1 MPRLAVHIKLSSS
14 KKNRAGIILT
24 YYQDADSLGTLQR
37 STKHRGIYPTFV
49 AVRDCSEEE
58 YKAEAHPWRYE
69 FLRYNDWD
77 ILIED
82 EKKWTTDH
90 QWLNQLEALK
100 QKYPFKKQKPI
111 EIPESW
117 AEDEGLLN
125 EIKILKRKYPW
136 FTHEQ
141 PFKFPISKADQS
153 KPGKSK
159 VPDNQLQLTFP
170 DL

>member
-1 MPRLAVHIKLSSS
+1 MPRLAIHIKLSSS

-24 YYQDADSLGTLQR
+24 YYQDADSIGTLQR

-69 FLRYNDWD
+69 FLRYDDWD

-82 EKKWTTDH
+82 ERKWTDDPA
-90 QWLNQLEALK
+90 WFSKLEALK
-100 QKYPFKKQKPI
+100 QRYSFKKEKTI
-111 EIPESW
+111 EIPASW
-117 AEDEGLLN
+117 ADDNGLMQ
-125 EIKILKRKYPW
+125 EIKSLQRKHPALT
-136 FTHEQ
+136 FAFPPKPDQAQ
-141 PFKFPISKADQS
+141 PRKKKGLA
-153 KPGKSK
+153 
-159 VPDNQLQLTFP
+159 NQLQLSFP